1 MCWNLGVNN
10 VSFFATFSYKKLL
23 SIMSLQPLGCGNT
36 FYIWRQIRQKVA
48 WKCFGCF
55 FLWLFPSIRLIWSV
69 CFSEARALVA
79 AVTVVAVHLTGASW
93 LTAAPSPAPAP
104 TFTPAFAS
112 ISAPAPAVAAV
123 AVVALA
129 PTPALAGAAGAAQR
143 AGGRW
148 TRPVVRYWPLPC
160 TTERK
165 TYTCYKNIYYM
176 CAYMSW
182 ALW

>member
-1 MCWNLGVNN
+1 MTTDTIKG
-10 VSFFATFSYKKLL
+10 
-23 SIMSLQPLGCGNT
+23 SL
-36 FYIWRQIRQKVA
+36 KV
-48 WKCFGCF
+48 FRLF
-55 FLWLFPSIRLIWSV
+55 FLWLFPFILLIWSV
-69 CFSEARALVA
+69 CLSEARALVA

-129 PTPALAGAAGAAQR
+129 PTPAGAAGAAQR

-165 TYTCYKNIYYM
+165 TLGIRHFICAHICPRHYGKCLTYHKHELYM
-176 CAYMSW
+176 
-182 ALW
+182 